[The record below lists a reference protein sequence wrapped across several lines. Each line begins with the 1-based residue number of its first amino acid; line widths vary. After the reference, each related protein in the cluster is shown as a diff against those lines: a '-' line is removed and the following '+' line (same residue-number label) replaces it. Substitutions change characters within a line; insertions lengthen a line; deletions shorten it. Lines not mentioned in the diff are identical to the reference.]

1 MPKKKAK
8 EKEDK
13 SNEIHD
19 AIAKNSLDKVLKE
32 LQNSFEQEKQR
43 LQHIAR
49 QLEENYIKTKR
60 AECEILHNKLVIAIQ
75 ELSPS
80 PINLLFVLEILKQEA
95 LQQSMNLFFAPAPN
109 PSPTTTPPT
118 EGKNK

>member
-1 MPKKKAK
+1 MPKKKVK
-8 EKEDK
+8 EKE

-19 AIAKNSLDKVLKE
+19 AIAKNSLDKVLKTLE
-32 LQNSFEQEKQR
+32 ESFEQEKQK
-43 LQHIAR
+43 LQHVAK

-60 AECEILHNKLVIAIQ
+60 AECETLHNKLVIAIQ

-95 LQQSMNLFFAPAPN
+95 VQQSMQLFFT
-109 PSPTTTPPT
+109 PSPASSTTTNVN
-118 EGKNK
+118 ENQNK